1 MEITLFNTLTHKE
14 EILTTLEHGHLKM
27 YVCGP
32 TVYDRPHIGNARSAV
47 IYDLLFRFARVVFP
61 KVTYVRNITDVEDKI
76 NKAAKEQKI
85 SIQELTKTIT
95 DFFYA
100 DIGALNVLR
109 PTHEPRAT
117 EHIAEII
124 TMIERLIANKNAY
137 VNQGH
142 VLFDVSSY
150 KDYGKLANRQ
160 LDEMIAGSRIEVA
173 DYKNDPLDFVL
184 WKPSNDEDDVS
195 SVFESPWGKGRPG
208 WHIECSAMS
217 SKYLGSDFDIH
228 GGGADL
234 QFPHHEN
241 EIAQSRCA
249 TPGSHYAR
257 FWVHNGFLTV
267 NGEKMS
273 KSLKNFI
280 TVRDLLDQG
289 IAGVTIRYLL
299 LSAHYRK
306 PLDFTQKALDDAKN
320 SLEKF
325 HEAAAS
331 FEKGSFTQSVTE
343 DFGDKNSELVETK
356 SPGAAR
362 HPLFQR
368 GQVPQKI
375 FDYLAD
381 DLNMSKVIAELH
393 QMSKRGEKA
402 ELAATLEFLGFY
414 DPKFLLKTSLVD
426 ENFIN
431 EQIALRL
438 KAKQEKNFAEA
449 DKIRK
454 SLLEKGIVLEDVS
467 GGKTI
472 WKSA

>member
-14 EILTTLEHGHLKM
+14 ETLTTLEPGHLKM

-47 IYDLLFRFARVVFP
+47 IYDLLFRFARAVFP
-61 KVTYVRNITDVEDKI
+61 KVTYVRNITDVDDKI

-85 SIQELTKTIT
+85 SIQDLTKSIT
-95 DFFYA
+95 DFFHS
-100 DIGALNVLR
+100 DVGALNVLC

-124 TMIERLIANKNAY
+124 TMIEQLIANKNAY

-150 KDYGKLANRQ
+150 SEYGKLANRQ
-160 LDEMIAGSRIEVA
+160 LDEMIAGSRVEVA
-173 DYKNDPLDFVL
+173 AYKNDPLDFIL
-184 WKPSNDEDDVS
+184 WKPADDEDDIS

-217 SKYLGSDFDIH
+217 SKYLGADFDIH

-289 IAGVTIRYLL
+289 ILGIVIRYLL
-299 LSAHYRK
+299 LSSHYRK

-320 SLEKF
+320 SIEKF
-325 HEAAAS
+325 HQS
-331 FEKGSFTQSVTE
+331 ISDVTPSLSKGV
-343 DFGDKNSELVETK
+343 
-356 SPGAAR
+356 
-362 HPLFQR
+362 PLT
-368 GQVPQKI
+368 I
-375 FDYLAD
+375 LAHLAD

-393 QMSKRGEKA
+393 QMAKKGEKE
-402 ELAATLEFLGFY
+402 ELAATLDFLGLY
-414 DPKFLLKTSLVD
+414 DAKFLSREVKNLSVD
-426 ENFIN
+426 ESFIN

-438 KAKQEKNFAEA
+438 VAKQEKNFAEA

-454 SLLEKGIVLEDVS
+454 SLLEKGISLEDVS

>member
-1 MEITLFNTLTHKE
+1 MQIHLFNTLTHKE
-14 EILTTLEHGHLKM
+14 EPITTLEPGHLKM

-61 KVTYVRNITDVEDKI
+61 KVTYVRNITDVDDKI

-85 SIQELTKTIT
+85 SIQELTQTIT
-95 DFFYA
+95 NFFYA

-117 EHIAEII
+117 ENIAEII
-124 TMIERLIANKNAY
+124 VMIERLIANGNAY
-137 VNQGH
+137 VNKGH
-142 VLFDVSSY
+142 VLFNVSSY
-150 KDYGKLANRQ
+150 ADYGKLANRQ

-184 WKPSNDEDDVS
+184 WKPADDEDDIS
-195 SVFESPWGKGRPG
+195 SVFQSPWGDKNNGGRPG

-217 SKYLGSDFDIH
+217 SKYLGTDFDIH

-280 TVRDLLDQG
+280 TVRELLDRG
-289 IAGVTIRYLL
+289 ISGVTIRYLL
-299 LSAHYRK
+299 LSSHYRK
-306 PLDFTQKALDDAKN
+306 PLDFTQKALDDAKY

-325 HEAAAS
+325 HETIAPD
-331 FEKGSFTQSVTE
+331 FNQSPSN
-343 DFGDKNSELVETK
+343 G
-356 SPGAAR
+356 
-362 HPLFQR
+362 
-368 GQVPQKI
+368 VPSI
-375 FDYLAD
+375 ILTHLAE

-393 QMSKRGEKA
+393 QMSKKGEKA
-402 ELAATLEFLGFY
+402 ELAATLDFLGLY
-414 DPKFLLKTSLVD
+414 DPNFLSRKVKNFSVD
-426 ENFIN
+426 ESFIN

-438 KAKQEKNFAEA
+438 IAKQEKNFAEA
-449 DKIRK
+449 DRIRK
-454 SLLEKGIVLEDVS
+454 SLLEKGVSLEDVS

-472 WKSA
+472 WKST

>member
-1 MEITLFNTLTHKE
+1 MQIHLFNTLTHKE
-14 EILTTLEHGHLKM
+14 EPITTLEPGHLKM

-61 KVTYVRNITDVEDKI
+61 KVTYVRNITDVDDKI

-85 SIQELTKTIT
+85 SIQELTQTIT

-117 EHIAEII
+117 ENIAEII
-124 TMIERLIANKNAY
+124 TMIEKLIANGNAY
-137 VNQGH
+137 VNKGH
-142 VLFDVSSY
+142 VLFNVSSY
-150 KDYGKLANRQ
+150 ADYGKLANRQ

-184 WKPSNDEDDVS
+184 WKPADDEDDIS
-195 SVFESPWGKGRPG
+195 SVFQSPWGDKNNGGRPG

-217 SKYLGSDFDIH
+217 SKYLGTDFDIH

-280 TVRDLLDQG
+280 TVRELLDQG
-289 IAGVTIRYLL
+289 ISGVTIRYLL
-299 LSAHYRK
+299 LSSHYRK
-306 PLDFTQKALDDAKN
+306 PLDFTQKALDDAKY

-325 HEAAAS
+325 HETIAS
-331 FEKGSFTQSVTE
+331 DFNQSPSN
-343 DFGDKNSELVETK
+343 G
-356 SPGAAR
+356 
-362 HPLFQR
+362 
-368 GQVPQKI
+368 VPSI
-375 FDYLAD
+375 ILTHLAE

-393 QMSKRGEKA
+393 QMSKKGEKA
-402 ELAATLEFLGFY
+402 ELAATLDFLGLY
-414 DPKFLLKTSLVD
+414 DTKFLSRKVKNFSVD
-426 ENFIN
+426 ESFIN

-438 KAKQEKNFAEA
+438 IAKQEKNFAEA
-449 DKIRK
+449 DRIRK
-454 SLLEKGIVLEDVS
+454 SLLEKGVSLEDVS

-472 WKSA
+472 WKST

>member
-1 MEITLFNTLTHKE
+1 MQIRLFNTLSRKE
-14 EILTTLEHGHLKM
+14 EPLVTLEPDHLKI

-61 KVTYVRNITDVEDKI
+61 KVTYVRNITDVDDKI

-85 SIQELTKTIT
+85 SIQELTQTIT

-117 EHIAEII
+117 ENIAEII
-124 TMIERLIANKNAY
+124 TMIEKLIANGNAY
-137 VNQGH
+137 VNKGH
-142 VLFDVSSY
+142 VLFNVSSY
-150 KDYGKLANRQ
+150 ADYGKLANRQ

-184 WKPSNDEDDVS
+184 WKPADDEDDIS
-195 SVFESPWGKGRPG
+195 SVFQSPWGDKNNGGRPG

-217 SKYLGSDFDIH
+217 SKYLGTDFDIH

-289 IAGVTIRYLL
+289 VSGITIRYLL
-299 LSAHYRK
+299 LSSHYRK
-306 PLDFTQKALDDAKN
+306 PLDFTQKALDDAKY

-325 HEAAAS
+325 HETIAS
-331 FEKGSFTQSVTE
+331 DFNQSPSN
-343 DFGDKNSELVETK
+343 G
-356 SPGAAR
+356 
-362 HPLFQR
+362 
-368 GQVPQKI
+368 VPSI
-375 FDYLAD
+375 VLTHLAE

-393 QMSKRGEKA
+393 QMSKKGEKA
-402 ELAATLEFLGFY
+402 ELAATLDFLGLY
-414 DPKFLLKTSLVD
+414 DQNFLSRKVKNFSVD
-426 ENFIN
+426 ESFIN

-438 KAKQEKNFAEA
+438 IAKQEKNFAEA
-449 DKIRK
+449 DRIRK
-454 SLLEKGIVLEDVS
+454 SLLEKGVSLEDVS

-472 WKSA
+472 WKSI

>member
-1 MEITLFNTLTHKE
+1 MQIHLFNTLTHKE
-14 EILTTLEHGHLKM
+14 EPITTLEPGHLKM

-61 KVTYVRNITDVEDKI
+61 KVTYVRNITDVDDKI
-76 NKAAKEQKI
+76 NKAAKEQRI
-85 SIQELTKTIT
+85 SIQELTQTIT
-95 DFFYA
+95 NFFYA

-117 EHIAEII
+117 ENIAEII
-124 TMIERLIANKNAY
+124 AMIEKLIANGNAY
-137 VNQGH
+137 VNKGH
-142 VLFDVSSY
+142 VLFNVSSY
-150 KDYGKLANRQ
+150 ADYGKLANRQ

-184 WKPSNDEDDVS
+184 WKPADDEDDIS
-195 SVFESPWGKGRPG
+195 SVFQSPWGDKNNGGRPG

-217 SKYLGSDFDIH
+217 SKYLGTDFDIH

-289 IAGVTIRYLL
+289 VSGVTIRYLL
-299 LSAHYRK
+299 LSSHYRK
-306 PLDFTQKALDDAKN
+306 PLDFTQKALDDAKY

-325 HEAAAS
+325 HETIAPD
-331 FEKGSFTQSVTE
+331 FNQSPSN
-343 DFGDKNSELVETK
+343 G
-356 SPGAAR
+356 
-362 HPLFQR
+362 
-368 GQVPQKI
+368 VPSI
-375 FDYLAD
+375 ILAHLAD

-393 QMSKRGEKA
+393 QMSKKGEKA
-402 ELAATLEFLGFY
+402 ELAATLDFLGLY
-414 DPKFLLKTSLVD
+414 DPNFLSRKVKNFSVD
-426 ENFIN
+426 ESFIN

-438 KAKQEKNFAEA
+438 IAKQEKNFAEA
-449 DKIRK
+449 DRIRK
-454 SLLEKGIVLEDVS
+454 SLLEKGVSLEDVS

-472 WKSA
+472 WKST

>member
-1 MEITLFNTLTHKE
+1 MQIHLFNTLTHKE
-14 EILTTLEHGHLKM
+14 EPITTLEPGHLKM

-61 KVTYVRNITDVEDKI
+61 KVTYVRNITDVDDKI

-85 SIQELTKTIT
+85 SIQELTQTIT

-117 EHIAEII
+117 ENIAEII
-124 TMIERLIANKNAY
+124 TMIEKLIANGNAY
-137 VNQGH
+137 VNKGH
-142 VLFDVSSY
+142 VLFNVSSY
-150 KDYGKLANRQ
+150 ADYGKLANRQ

-184 WKPSNDEDDVS
+184 WKPADDEDDIS
-195 SVFESPWGKGRPG
+195 SVFQSPWGDKNNGGRPG

-217 SKYLGSDFDIH
+217 SKYLGTDFDIH

-289 IAGVTIRYLL
+289 VSGITIRYLL
-299 LSAHYRK
+299 LSSHYRK
-306 PLDFTQKALDDAKN
+306 PLDFTQKALDDAKY

-325 HEAAAS
+325 HETIAS
-331 FEKGSFTQSVTE
+331 DFNQSPS
-343 DFGDKNSELVETK
+343 N
-356 SPGAAR
+356 A
-362 HPLFQR
+362 
-368 GQVPQKI
+368 VPSI
-375 FDYLAD
+375 VLTHLAE

-393 QMSKRGEKA
+393 QMSKKGEKA
-402 ELAATLEFLGFY
+402 DLAATLDFLGLY
-414 DPKFLLKTSLVD
+414 DQNFLSRKVKNFSVD
-426 ENFIN
+426 ESFIN

-438 KAKQEKNFAEA
+438 IAKQEKNFAEA
-449 DKIRK
+449 DRIRK
-454 SLLEKGIVLEDVS
+454 SLLEKGINLEDVS

-472 WKSA
+472 WKST

>member
-1 MEITLFNTLTHKE
+1 MQIHLFNTLTHKE
-14 EILTTLEHGHLKM
+14 EPITTLEPGHLKM

-61 KVTYVRNITDVEDKI
+61 KVTYVRNITDVDDKI

-85 SIQELTKTIT
+85 SIQELTQTIT
-95 DFFYA
+95 NFFYA

-117 EHIAEII
+117 ENIAEII
-124 TMIERLIANKNAY
+124 VMIEKLIANGNAY
-137 VNQGH
+137 VNKGH
-142 VLFDVSSY
+142 VLFNVSSY
-150 KDYGKLANRQ
+150 ADYGKLANRQ

-184 WKPSNDEDDVS
+184 WKPADDEDDIS
-195 SVFESPWGKGRPG
+195 SVFQSPWGDKNNGGRPG

-217 SKYLGSDFDIH
+217 SKYLGTDFDIH

-280 TVRDLLDQG
+280 TVRELLDQG
-289 IAGVTIRYLL
+289 ISGVTIRYLL
-299 LSAHYRK
+299 LSSHYRK
-306 PLDFTQKALDDAKN
+306 PLDFTQKALDDAKY

-325 HEAAAS
+325 HETIAS
-331 FEKGSFTQSVTE
+331 
-343 DFGDKNSELVETK
+343 DFNPNMSNG
-356 SPGAAR
+356 
-362 HPLFQR
+362 
-368 GQVPQKI
+368 VPSI
-375 FDYLAD
+375 ILTHLAE

-393 QMSKRGEKA
+393 QMSKKGEKA
-402 ELAATLEFLGFY
+402 KLAATLDFLGLY
-414 DPKFLLKTSLVD
+414 DPNFLSRKVKNLSVD
-426 ENFIN
+426 ESFIN

-438 KAKQEKNFAEA
+438 IAKQEKNFAEA
-449 DKIRK
+449 DRIRK
-454 SLLEKGIVLEDVS
+454 SLLEKGVSLEDVS

-472 WKSA
+472 WKST

>member
-1 MEITLFNTLTHKE
+1 MQIHLFNTLTHKE
-14 EILTTLEHGHLKM
+14 EPITTLEPGHLKM

-61 KVTYVRNITDVEDKI
+61 KVTYVRNITDVDDKI

-85 SIQELTKTIT
+85 SIQELTQTIT
-95 DFFYA
+95 NFFYA

-117 EHIAEII
+117 ENIAEII
-124 TMIERLIANKNAY
+124 TMIEKLIANGNAY
-137 VNQGH
+137 VNKGH
-142 VLFDVSSY
+142 VLFNVSSY
-150 KDYGKLANRQ
+150 ADYGKLANRQ

-184 WKPSNDEDDVS
+184 WKPADDEDDIS
-195 SVFESPWGKGRPG
+195 SVFQSPWGDKNNGGRPG

-217 SKYLGSDFDIH
+217 SKYLGTDFDIH

-289 IAGVTIRYLL
+289 VSGVTIRYLL
-299 LSAHYRK
+299 LSSHYRK
-306 PLDFTQKALDDAKN
+306 PLDFTQKALDDAKY

-325 HEAAAS
+325 HETIAPD
-331 FEKGSFTQSVTE
+331 FNQSPSN
-343 DFGDKNSELVETK
+343 G
-356 SPGAAR
+356 
-362 HPLFQR
+362 
-368 GQVPQKI
+368 VPSI
-375 FDYLAD
+375 ILAHLAD

-393 QMSKRGEKA
+393 QMSKKGEKA
-402 ELAATLEFLGFY
+402 ELAATLDFLGLY
-414 DPKFLLKTSLVD
+414 DPNFLSRKVKNFSVD
-426 ENFIN
+426 ESFIN

-438 KAKQEKNFAEA
+438 IAKQEKNFAEA
-449 DKIRK
+449 DRIRK
-454 SLLEKGIVLEDVS
+454 SLLEKGVSLEDVS

-472 WKSA
+472 WKST

>member
-1 MEITLFNTLTHKE
+1 MQIHLFNTLTHKE
-14 EILTTLEHGHLKM
+14 EPITTLEPGHLKM

-61 KVTYVRNITDVEDKI
+61 KVTYVRNITDVDDKI

-85 SIQELTKTIT
+85 SIQELTQTIT
-95 DFFYA
+95 NFFYA

-117 EHIAEII
+117 ENIAEII
-124 TMIERLIANKNAY
+124 TMIEKLIANGNAY
-137 VNQGH
+137 VNKGH
-142 VLFDVSSY
+142 VLFNVSSY
-150 KDYGKLANRQ
+150 ADYGKLANRQ

-184 WKPSNDEDDVS
+184 WKPADDEDDIS
-195 SVFESPWGKGRPG
+195 SVFQSPWGDKNNGGRPG

-217 SKYLGSDFDIH
+217 SKYLGTDFDIH

-289 IAGVTIRYLL
+289 VSGVTIRYLL
-299 LSAHYRK
+299 LSSHYRK
-306 PLDFTQKALDDAKN
+306 PLDFTQKALDDAKY

-325 HEAAAS
+325 HETIAPD
-331 FEKGSFTQSVTE
+331 FNQSPSN
-343 DFGDKNSELVETK
+343 G
-356 SPGAAR
+356 
-362 HPLFQR
+362 
-368 GQVPQKI
+368 VPSI
-375 FDYLAD
+375 ILAHLAD

-393 QMSKRGEKA
+393 QMSKKGEKA
-402 ELAATLEFLGFY
+402 ELAATLDFLGLY
-414 DPKFLLKTSLVD
+414 DPNFLSRKVKNFSVD
-426 ENFIN
+426 ESFIS

-438 KAKQEKNFAEA
+438 IAKQEKNFAEA
-449 DKIRK
+449 DRIRK
-454 SLLEKGIVLEDVS
+454 SLLEKGISLEDVS
-467 GGKTI
+467 GEKTI
-472 WKSA
+472 WKST

>member
-14 EILTTLEHGHLKM
+14 ETLTTLEPGHLKM

-47 IYDLLFRFARVVFP
+47 IYDLLFRFARAVFP
-61 KVTYVRNITDVEDKI
+61 KVTYVRNITDVDDKI

-85 SIQELTKTIT
+85 SIQDLTKSIT
-95 DFFYA
+95 DFFHA
-100 DIGALNVLR
+100 DVGALNVLC

-124 TMIERLIANKNAY
+124 TMIEQLIANKNAY

-150 KDYGKLANRQ
+150 SEYGKLANRQ
-160 LDEMIAGSRIEVA
+160 LDEMIAGSRVEVA
-173 DYKNDPLDFVL
+173 AYKNDPLDFVL
-184 WKPSNDEDDVS
+184 WKPADDEDDIS

-217 SKYLGSDFDIH
+217 SKYLGADFDIH

-289 IAGVTIRYLL
+289 ILGIVIRYLL
-299 LSAHYRK
+299 LSSHYRK

-320 SLEKF
+320 SIEKF
-325 HEAAAS
+325 HES
-331 FEKGSFTQSVTE
+331 ISDVTPSLSKGAPSSI
-343 DFGDKNSELVETK
+343 L
-356 SPGAAR
+356 A
-362 HPLFQR
+362 H
-368 GQVPQKI
+368 
-375 FDYLAD
+375 LAD

-393 QMSKRGEKA
+393 QMAKKGEKE
-402 ELAATLEFLGFY
+402 ELAATLDFLGLY
-414 DPKFLLKTSLVD
+414 DAKFLSREVKNFSVD
-426 ENFIN
+426 ESFIS

-438 KAKQEKNFAEA
+438 FAKQEKNFAEA

-454 SLLEKGIVLEDVS
+454 SLLEKGISLEDVS

>member
-1 MEITLFNTLTHKE
+1 MQIHLFNTLTHKE
-14 EILTTLEHGHLKM
+14 EPITTLEPGHLKM

-61 KVTYVRNITDVEDKI
+61 KVTYVRNITDVDDKI

-85 SIQELTKTIT
+85 SIQELTQTIT
-95 DFFYA
+95 NFFYA

-117 EHIAEII
+117 ENIAEII
-124 TMIERLIANKNAY
+124 TMIEKLIANGNAY
-137 VNQGH
+137 VNKGH
-142 VLFDVSSY
+142 VLFNVSSY
-150 KDYGKLANRQ
+150 ADYGKLANRQ

-184 WKPSNDEDDVS
+184 WKPADDEDDIS
-195 SVFESPWGKGRPG
+195 SVFQSPWGDKNNGGRPG

-217 SKYLGSDFDIH
+217 SKYLGTDFDIH

-280 TVRDLLDQG
+280 TVRELLDQG
-289 IAGVTIRYLL
+289 ISGVTIRYLL
-299 LSAHYRK
+299 LSSHYRK
-306 PLDFTQKALDDAKN
+306 PLDFTQKALDDAKY

-325 HEAAAS
+325 HETIAS
-331 FEKGSFTQSVTE
+331 
-343 DFGDKNSELVETK
+343 DFNPNLSND
-356 SPGAAR
+356 
-362 HPLFQR
+362 
-368 GQVPQKI
+368 VPSI
-375 FDYLAD
+375 ILTHLAE

-393 QMSKRGEKA
+393 QMSKKGEKA
-402 ELAATLEFLGFY
+402 ELAATLDFLGLY
-414 DPKFLLKTSLVD
+414 DPNFLSRKVKNLSVD
-426 ENFIN
+426 ESFIN

-438 KAKQEKNFAEA
+438 IAKQEKNFAEA
-449 DKIRK
+449 DRIRK
-454 SLLEKGIVLEDVS
+454 SLLEKGVSLEDVS

-472 WKSA
+472 WKST